1 MKPIRRR
8 AASQICVSILATVLL
23 TCTYVDFV
31 EAQGSADY
39 VCEAKGAWTLAEG
52 TLKSHDNANLLIG
65 AKFRVSRVTGEMT
78 GNLGFSSA
86 GWNVNVMDLGSEQQS
101 FKVLYS
107 SIGGYVDLGLL
118 EIQQSQKGDV
128 KSFIYLDALHL
139 YTGICSI
146 GVR

>member
-65 AKFRVSRVTGEMT
+65 AKFRVSRLTGEMT

-86 GWNVNVMDLGSEQQS
+86 GWNVNVLDLGSEQQS

-128 KSFIYLDALHL
+128 KSFIYLDGLHL

>member
-1 MKPIRRR
+1 
-8 AASQICVSILATVLL
+8 
-23 TCTYVDFV
+23 
-31 EAQGSADY
+31 
-39 VCEAKGAWTLAEG
+39 
-52 TLKSHDNANLLIG
+52 
-65 AKFRVSRVTGEMT
+65 MT